1 MRIVALIPARSGSKR
16 VPDKNIKLLLGKP
29 LLSYAIDSAVNCK
42 LVNDVYVSSDS
53 KHYLDIGKQFGAKP
67 CLRSTSTATDES
79 NMRDVVDEFLLFLS
93 GQGIYFDAIIIL
105 CPAHPIRTFRHVENI
120 LKSYLN
126 QGNQR
131 PLVGLITPATHPYL
145 CYKRDGK
152 GHVNNVMNIDVN
164 SFYRHQQYPK
174 YYQLTLWACVVPV
187 DSVKHLNAQ
196 MMCSDS
202 YGYIIPEH
210 VPFVNIDTP
219 LDFEFAEFLMQKI
232 KSGKIEIDA

>member
-16 VPDKNIKLLLGKP
+16 VPEKNIKLLLGKP
-29 LLSYAIDSAVNCK
+29 LLSYAIDSAIKCK

-53 KHYLDIGKQFGAKP
+53 EHFLDIGKQSGAKP
-67 CLRSTSTATDES
+67 CLRSTGFAMDES

-93 GQGIYFDAIIIL
+93 GQGIYFDTIIIL
-105 CPAHPIRTFRHVENI
+105 CPVYPIRTFRHVENI

-131 PLVGLITPATHPYL
+131 PLIGLKTPTTHPYV
-145 CYKRDGK
+145 CYERDGK
-152 GHVNNVMNIDVN
+152 GHVNTVMNIDEN
-164 SFYRHQQYPK
+164 SFYRYQRYPE
-174 YYQLTLWACVVPV
+174 YYELTFWACVVPV
-187 DSVKHLNAQ
+187 SSVKHLNAL
-196 MMCSDS
+196 MICSDS

-210 VPFVNIDTP
+210 VPYVDIDTP

-232 KSGKIEIDA
+232 KSGKIKIDA